1 MHKDITRPPI
11 AKLCVAH
18 AVAELHNYCCFRR
31 WCEANSMTSSTCT
44 SRHQRL
50 WLTGLCL
57 GLDHAMER
65 NFVLPLLPTMQQ
77 GVRDSI
83 RGRHLRRARA
93 RGQRAPPLRMGS
105 SSIVAPAT
113 LPPTLRSPSA
123 FAFTVYF
130 AVAGLGRWAMAVG
143 LGDARQ
149 GCLDA
154 GIGKNRRGRE
164 RKQGEMGLEGGKTWV
179 TMQNCMPCC
188 HAMSAKEC

>member
-1 MHKDITRPPI
+1 
-11 AKLCVAH
+11 
-18 AVAELHNYCCFRR
+18 VAELHNYCCFRR
-31 WCEANSMTSSTCT
+31 WYEANSMTSSTCT
-44 SRHQRL
+44 SRHQWL
-50 WLTGLCL
+50 WLTGLDPRWSATSYFHTNHVARRQR
-57 GLDHAMER
+57 LDQR
-65 NFVLPLLPTMQQ
+65 PTPASRSSARTASSTTAHGKQQ
-77 GVRDSI
+77 
-83 RGRHLRRARA
+83 H
-93 RGQRAPPLRMGS
+93 
-105 SSIVAPAT
+105 IVAPAT

-149 GCLDA
+149 GCLQCLDA
-154 GIGKNRRGRE
+154 GIAKNRRGRE